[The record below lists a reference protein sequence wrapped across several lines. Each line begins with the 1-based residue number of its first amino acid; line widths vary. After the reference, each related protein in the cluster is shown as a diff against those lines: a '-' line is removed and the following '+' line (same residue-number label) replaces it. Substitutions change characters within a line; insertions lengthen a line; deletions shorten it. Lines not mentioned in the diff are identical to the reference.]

1 MCQMYHLTKPK
12 NVRRRNFFSTFSLFS
27 LAFSLDQVLLAFALN
42 LVVLRRRRGLV
53 LDHGEAKEEEE
64 DVPGLH
70 VASVWLLMADDN
82 VQLNYDFQ
90 LSQAVHYSGNKT

>member
-1 MCQMYHLTKPK
+1 M
-12 NVRRRNFFSTFSLFS
+12 
-27 LAFSLDQVLLAFALN
+27 
-42 LVVLRRRRGLV
+42 LRRRRGLV
-53 LDHGEAKEEEE
+53 LDHSEAEEEEE

>member
-42 LVVLRRRRGLV
+42 QIVLRRDLV
-53 LDHGEAKEEEE
+53 LDHGEAEDEE
-64 DVPGLH
+64 DAPGLH
-70 VASVWLLMADDN
+70 LHGAGVWMFFADDH
-82 VQLNYDFQ
+82 VQLNYDSQ
-90 LSQAVHYSGNKT
+90 LS